1 MKKVLFEKF
10 KDSLLAV
17 IPISIIVLFVCL
29 FLMKTISIM
38 MVAAFIIG
46 AILLII
52 GLSLFNLGADAS
64 MMSLGEQVG
73 SFITKKKKL
82 WLLIIVTTIIGF
94 IISIAEPDLMV
105 LAGQMDPPIPKMYL
119 IIMVSVG
126 VGLFLMLALLRIVL
140 QIKLNTMLFILYA
153 ILFIFTSIALMNGSD
168 FIAVAFD
175 SGGVTTGPMTVPFI
189 LALGLGVASARGD
202 QPSKDDSFGLVSF
215 CSIGPIMMVLI
226 LGLIYKDANANVSAV
241 PFFENFQDYL
251 NYFGKELVAKMR
263 EIAIAILPIIGCVIV
278 FEIIIN
284 KGSKKR
290 IIKVFIGLLY
300 TYIGLVLFL
309 TGASTGFMPIASFIG
324 ESIAS
329 TTLKYLLIP
338 LGMLMGFFVVM
349 AEPAVHILNKQV
361 AEITS
366 GAISKK
372 VMLYSLAIGVAV
384 SIGLS
389 LTRILF
395 DFSILY
401 ILIPGYLIAIILMFF
416 VPKIFTAIAFDSG
429 GVASGPL
436 TATFLLPLAQGVCAK
451 ITPNKMLANGFGV
464 VALVAMTPLVVIQV
478 LGLIYKIKNQ
488 RMIKHKVVEFEPII
502 EFEIDY
508 KELEEKANG

>member
-17 IPISIIVLFVCL
+17 IPISIIVLIVCL

-38 MVAAFIIG
+38 MVTAFVIG

-82 WLLIIVTTIIGF
+82 WLLIIVTTIIGL

-153 ILFIFTSIALMNGSD
+153 ILFIFTFIALMNGSE

-226 LGLIYKDANANVSAV
+226 LGLIYKDASANVSAV

-251 NYFGKELVAKMR
+251 NYFKEEFIAKMK
-263 EIAIAILPIIGCVIV
+263 EIAIAILPIIGCVII

-488 RMIKHKVVEFEPII
+488 RMIKNKVLEFEPII
-502 EFEIDY
+502 EFDIDY